1 MSHSI
6 TTVREKNVS
15 PPSHCL
21 SPTPNKF
28 LCNGG
33 TFGAASYYCENPC
46 TVKTPALFFPALLDM
61 CSGGETYAASQHGRA
76 PKPATGTKAFKF
88 ISISEAKEESDSGSS
103 L

>member
-33 TFGAASYYCENPC
+33 TFGATTVKC
-46 TVKTPALFFPALLDM
+46 TVKTSAAVFPALLDM

>member
-33 TFGAASYYCENPC
+33 TFGAPC
-46 TVKTPALFFPALLDM
+46 TVKTSAAVFPALLDM

>member
-6 TTVREKNVS
+6 TTVRVKNVS

-46 TVKTPALFFPALLDM
+46 TVKTSAAVFPALLDM